1 MLVRRADL
9 QRCAVP
15 SLSSAEIRPQEP
27 VGASQVADSRA
38 QAPPS
43 ARGTHAELPGVRLW
57 FKDTGGNGV
66 PLVLLHAATG
76 SSQVWEH
83 QLPVFTA
90 AGYRVIAYDRRGF
103 GRSTIT
109 HQGAQ
114 PGTGADDLQA
124 LITHLGIDRVHL
136 LGTAAG
142 GFVVLDYALSFPE
155 RLRSLVFANSIGGV
169 QDESYLE
176 LGRRLR
182 PPQFNALPP
191 ELRELG
197 PSYRAANPQGTARWT
212 ELALTNQPE
221 GQSAPAQAMRNRI
234 TFSLLEKIQ
243 VPALLLT
250 GGADM
255 YAPPPA
261 LRLFAA
267 RIKSSE
273 SVIFPEAGHST
284 FWEQPEAFNKAVLD
298 FVRKH

>member
-1 MLVRRADL
+1 
-9 QRCAVP
+9 
-15 SLSSAEIRPQEP
+15 
-27 VGASQVADSRA
+27 
-38 QAPPS
+38 
-43 ARGTHAELPGVRLW
+43 RLW

-90 AGYRVIAYDRRGF
+90 AGYEKIRKQRG
-103 GRSTIT
+103 GVWRATTT
-109 HQGAQ
+109 HRGAQ

-124 LITHLGIDRVHL
+124 LIPHLGIDRFHL

-182 PPQFNALPP
+182 PSEFTALPP

-197 PSYRAANPQGTARWT
+197 PSY
-212 ELALTNQPE
+212 
-221 GQSAPAQAMRNRI
+221 
-234 TFSLLEKIQ
+234 
-243 VPALLLT
+243 
-250 GGADM
+250 
-255 YAPPPA
+255 
-261 LRLFAA
+261 
-267 RIKSSE
+267 
-273 SVIFPEAGHST
+273 
-284 FWEQPEAFNKAVLD
+284 
-298 FVRKH
+298 